1 MSTMVIDGKP
11 ATARSGATV
20 EIRDPAT
27 GELVDKVPQAG
38 VEETRQAV
46 DAAHKAFR
54 AWADMLP
61 HQRFQILMKGAALA
75 RQHLDEVASLLTREQ
90 GKPLR
95 DSKIEAQRFVENIE
109 FYAAIA
115 ASGAI
120 RGKHVQLSVPGAF
133 GLVVRRPLGVVGAII
148 PWNFPLTL
156 LANKIAPAL
165 AVGNTVV
172 AKPASTTPLST
183 IRLVELMNEGGLPPG
198 VLNVVVGPGAVV
210 GQELIKNPKVRK
222 IGFTGE
228 TQTGKQVMSEAASDL
243 KHVTLELGGSDPAI
257 VCDDADIEMAGK
269 AIAIGRFFNCGQACL
284 AVKRV
289 FVHEAV
295 ADQLIEKVTARAK
308 RLKVAPGS
316 DSSAQMGPMHSA
328 GGREEIEAQLKDAV
342 DRGARV
348 LAGGNRLRG
357 EPFDRGFFFEPTVIT
372 DVPPDARV
380 WREETFGP
388 LLPIARVKS
397 LDEAIE
403 RANDS
408 EFGLGSS
415 VFTRDIK
422 KAQQTIDRLDVGYS
436 WINQVNLVAYDE
448 LPFGGTKHSGFGKE
462 HGVEVLDFYTEEKS
476 VIMGGV

>member
-1 MSTMVIDGKP
+1 MVIDGKP
-11 ATARSGATV
+11 ASAKSGATV
-20 EIRDPAT
+20 EIHDPAT
-27 GELVDKVPQAG
+27 GELVDRVPQAG
-38 VEETRQAV
+38 VEETRQAIE
-46 DAAHKAFR
+46 AAQGAFR
-54 AWADMLP
+54 SWADTLP
-61 HQRFQILMKGAALA
+61 QKRSQILMKGAHLA
-75 RQHLDEVASLLTREQ
+75 REHLDEVASLLTREQ

-95 DSKIEAQRFVENIE
+95 DSRIEAERFIENIE
-109 FYAAIA
+109 FYAMLF

-120 RGKHVQLSVPGAF
+120 RGKMVPLSVPGAY

-165 AVGNTVV
+165 AAGNTVV

-228 TQTGKQVMSEAASDL
+228 TGTGKMVMSEAASDL
-243 KHVTLELGGSDPAI
+243 KHVTLELGGSDPSI
-257 VCDDADIEMAGK
+257 VCDDADVEMAAK

-289 FVHEAV
+289 FVHEQV
-295 ADQLIEKVTARAK
+295 YDQVVEKVVARAK
-308 RLKVAPGS
+308 RLKVAPGA
-316 DSSAQMGPMHSA
+316 DPSAQMGPMHTA
-328 GGREEIEAQLKDAV
+328 GGRDTIEQQLKDAV
-342 DRGARV
+342 DRGGRV

-357 EPFDRGFFFEPTVIT
+357 EAFDRGNFFEPTVIV
-372 DVPPDARV
+372 DVPGEARI

-388 LLPIARVKS
+388 LLPIAKVKN

-415 VFTRDIK
+415 AFTRDIK
-422 KAQQTIDRLDVGYS
+422 KAQQIIERLEAGYC

-476 VIMGGV
+476 VVMGGV

>member
-11 ATARSGATV
+11 ATARSGKTV

-27 GELVDKVPQAG
+27 GELVDSVPQAG
-38 VEETRQAV
+38 VDETRQAI
-46 DAAHKAFR
+46 DAAHTAFR

-61 HQRFQILMKGAALA
+61 AKRAQILMKGAALA

-95 DSKIEAQRFVENIE
+95 DSKIEAERFVENIE
-109 FYAAIA
+109 FYASLS

-133 GLVVRRPLGVVGAII
+133 GLVVRRPLGAII

-172 AKPASTTPLST
+172 AKPASTTPLSS

-228 TQTGKQVMSEAASDL
+228 TQTGKQVMAEAASDL

-257 VCDDADIEMAGK
+257 VCDDADLEQASK
-269 AIAIGRFFNCGQACL
+269 AIAIGRFFNAGQACL

-289 FVHEAV
+289 YVFESV
-295 ADQLIEKVTARAK
+295 ADQLMEKLTARAK
-308 RLKVAPGS
+308 KLKVAPGS
-316 DSSAQMGPMHSA
+316 DASSQMGPMHTA
-328 GGREEIEAQLKDAV
+328 GGRETIEAQLKDAV

-348 LAGGNRLRG
+348 LVGGKRLQG
-357 EPFDRGFFFEPTVIT
+357 EPFDRGFFFEPTIIT
-372 DVPPDARV
+372 DVPLEARV

-388 LLPIARVKS
+388 LLPIARVKD
-397 LDEAIE
+397 LDEALE

-415 VFTRDIK
+415 IFTRDLK
-422 KAQQTIDRLDVGYS
+422 KAQVGIDRLDAGYT
-436 WINQVNLVAYDE
+436 WVNTIQVAYDE

-462 HGVEVLDFYTEEKS
+462 HGVEVLDFYTEQKS
-476 VIMGGV
+476 AVVAGV

>member
-11 ATARSGATV
+11 ASARSGATV
-20 EIRDPAT
+20 EIHDPST
-27 GELVDKVPQAG
+27 GERVDTVPQAG
-38 VEETRQAV
+38 VEETRQAI
-46 DAAHKAFR
+46 DAAHAAFR
-54 AWADMLP
+54 GWADTLP
-61 HQRFQILMKGAALA
+61 QKRTQILMKGAALA

-95 DSKIEAQRFVENIE
+95 DSKIEAERFVENIE
-109 FYAAIA
+109 FYAMLS

-120 RGKHVQLSVPGAF
+120 RGKHVQLSVPGAY
-133 GLVVRRPLGVVGAII
+133 GVGAII

-172 AKPASTTPLST
+172 AKPASSTPLST

-210 GQELIKNPKVRK
+210 GQELIKNGKVRK

-228 TQTGKQVMSEAASDL
+228 TQTGKQVMAEAASDL

-257 VCDDADIEMAGK
+257 VCDDADIEQASK
-269 AIAIGRFFNCGQACL
+269 AIAIGRFFNAGQACL

-289 FVHEAV
+289 YVFEAV
-295 ADQLIEKVTARAK
+295 AQELIDKLAARAK
-308 RLKVAPGS
+308 KLKVAPGA
-316 DSSAQMGPMHSA
+316 DPSSQMGPMHTA
-328 GGREEIEAQLKDAV
+328 GGRETIEEQLKDAL
-342 DRGARV
+342 DRGARLV
-348 LAGGNRLRG
+348 AGGHRLRG
-357 EPFDRGFFFEPTVIT
+357 EPFDRGFFFEPTIIT
-372 DVPPDARV
+372 DVPKEARV

-388 LLPIARVKS
+388 LLPIAPVKD
-397 LDEAIE
+397 LDEALA

-415 VFTRDIK
+415 IFTRDLK
-422 KAQQTIDRLDVGYS
+422 RSQQAIDRLDAGYT
-436 WINQVNLVAYDE
+436 WVNTIQVAYDE

-462 HGVEVLDFYTEEKS
+462 HGVEVLDFYT
-476 VIMGGV
+476 

>member
-11 ATARSGATV
+11 ATARSGKTV
-20 EIRDPAT
+20 EIRNPAT
-27 GELVDKVPQAG
+27 GELVDNVPQAG
-38 VEETRQAV
+38 VDETRQAI
-46 DAAHKAFR
+46 DAAHTAFR
-54 AWADMLP
+54 AWADMP
-61 HQRFQILMKGAALA
+61 PAKRAQILMKGAALA
-75 RQHLDEVASLLTREQ
+75 RQHLEEVASLLTREQ

-95 DSKIEAQRFVENIE
+95 DSKIEAERFVENIE
-109 FYAAIA
+109 FYASLS

-228 TQTGKQVMSEAASDL
+228 TQTGKQVMAEAASDL

-257 VCDDADIEMAGK
+257 VCDDADLEQASK
-269 AIAIGRFFNCGQACL
+269 AIAIGRFFNAGQACL

-289 FVHEAV
+289 YVFES
-295 ADQLIEKVTARAK
+295 
-308 RLKVAPGS
+308 VAPGS
-316 DSSAQMGPMHSA
+316 DASSQMGPMHTA
-328 GGREEIEAQLKDAV
+328 GGRETIEAQLKDAV
-342 DRGARV
+342 DRGGRV
-348 LAGGNRLRG
+348 LAGGKRLRG
-357 EPFDRGFFFEPTVIT
+357 EPFDSGFFFEPTIIT
-372 DVPPDARV
+372 DVPLEARV

-388 LLPIARVKS
+388 LLPIARVKD
-397 LDEAIE
+397 LGEALE

-415 VFTRDIK
+415 IFTRDLK
-422 KAQQTIDRLDVGYS
+422 KAQIGIDRLDAGYT
-436 WINQVNLVAYDE
+436 WVNTIQVAYDE

-462 HGVEVLDFYTEEKS
+462 HGVEVLDFYTEQKS
-476 VIMGGV
+476 AVVAGV

>member
-11 ATARSGATV
+11 ATARSGKTV

-27 GELVDKVPQAG
+27 GELVDNVPQAG
-38 VEETRQAV
+38 VDETRQAI
-46 DAAHKAFR
+46 DAAHAAFR

-61 HQRFQILMKGAALA
+61 AKRAQILMKGAALA

-95 DSKIEAQRFVENIE
+95 DSKIEAERFVENIE
-109 FYAAIA
+109 FYASLS

-228 TQTGKQVMSEAASDL
+228 TQTGKQVMAEAASDL
-243 KHVTLELGGSDPAI
+243 KQAS
-257 VCDDADIEMAGK
+257 K
-269 AIAIGRFFNCGQACL
+269 AIAIGRFFNAGQACL

-289 FVHEAV
+289 YVFDSV
-295 ADQLIEKVTARAK
+295 ADQLIEKLTARAK
-308 RLKVAPGS
+308 KLKVAPGN
-316 DSSAQMGPMHSA
+316 DASSQMGPMHTA
-328 GGREEIEAQLKDAV
+328 GGRETIEAQLKDAV
-342 DRGARV
+342 DRGGRV
-348 LAGGNRLRG
+348 LAGGKRLRG
-357 EPFDRGFFFEPTVIT
+357 EPFDSGFFFEPTIIT
-372 DVPPDARV
+372 DVPLEARV

-388 LLPIARVKS
+388 LLPIARVKN
-397 LDEAIE
+397 LEEALE

-415 VFTRDIK
+415 IFTRDLK
-422 KAQQTIDRLDVGYS
+422 KAQVGIDRLDAGYT
-436 WINQVNLVAYDE
+436 WVNTIQVAYDE

-462 HGVEVLDFYTEEKS
+462 HGVEVLDFYTEQKS
-476 VIMGGV
+476 AVVAGV

>member
-11 ATARSGATV
+11 AAARSGATV
-20 EIRDPAT
+20 EIHDPAT
-27 GELVDKVPQAG
+27 GELVDRVPQAG
-38 VEETRQAV
+38 VEETRQAI

-54 AWADMLP
+54 AWADLLP
-61 HQRFQILMKGAALA
+61 HQRFQVLMKGAALA

-120 RGKHVQLSVPGAF
+120 RGKQVPLSVPGAF

-172 AKPASTTPLST
+172 AKPASSTPLST

-210 GQELIKNPKVRK
+210 GQELIKNSKVRK

-228 TQTGKQVMSEAASDL
+228 TQTGKQVMAEAASDL

-257 VCDDADIEMAGK
+257 VCDDADVEMASK
-269 AIAIGRFFNCGQACL
+269 AIA
-284 AVKRV
+284 
-289 FVHEAV
+289 
-295 ADQLIEKVTARAK
+295 
-308 RLKVAPGS
+308 
-316 DSSAQMGPMHSA
+316 
-328 GGREEIEAQLKDAV
+328 
-342 DRGARV
+342 
-348 LAGGNRLRG
+348 
-357 EPFDRGFFFEPTVIT
+357 
-372 DVPPDARV
+372 
-380 WREETFGP
+380 FGP

-422 KAQQTIDRLDVGYS
+422 KAQQTIDRLDAGYS

>member
-20 EIRDPAT
+20 EIHDPAT
-27 GELVDKVPQAG
+27 GELVDRVPQAG
-38 VEETRQAV
+38 VEETRQAI
-46 DAAHKAFR
+46 DAAHAAFR
-54 AWADMLP
+54 DWADMLP
-61 HQRFQILMKGAALA
+61 AKRAQILMKGASLA
-75 RQHLDEVASLLTREQ
+75 RQHLDEVAMLLTREQ

-95 DSKIEAQRFVENIE
+95 DSKIEAERFVENIE
-109 FYAAIA
+109 FYAMLAS
-115 ASGAI
+115 SGAI
-120 RGKHVQLSVPGAF
+120 RGKHVPLSVPGAF

-210 GQELIKNPKVRK
+210 GQELIKNSKVRK

-228 TQTGKQVMSEAASDL
+228 TKTGKQVMAEAASDL

-257 VCDDADIEMAGK
+257 VCDDADIEMASK

-295 ADQLIEKVTARAK
+295 ADQVIEKVTARAK
-308 RLKVAPGS
+308 RLKVAPGT
-316 DSSAQMGPMHSA
+316 DPSAQMGPMHTA
-328 GGREEIEAQLKDAV
+328 GGREGIEEQLKDAV

-357 EPFDRGFFFEPTVIT
+357 EPFDRGFFLEPTVIT
-372 DVPPDARV
+372 DVPWEARV

-397 LDEAIE
+397 VEEAIE

-422 KAQQTIDRLDVGYS
+422 KAQLTIDRLDVGYT

-476 VIMGGV
+476 VVMGGV

>member
-11 ATARSGATV
+11 ATARSGKTV

-27 GELVDKVPQAG
+27 GELVDNVPQAG
-38 VEETRQAV
+38 VDETRQAI
-46 DAAHKAFR
+46 DAAHVAFR
-54 AWADMLP
+54 GWADTLP
-61 HQRFQILMKGAALA
+61 QKRAQILMKGAALA

-95 DSKIEAQRFVENIE
+95 DSKIEAERFVENIE
-109 FYAAIA
+109 FYATLA

-210 GQELIKNPKVRK
+210 GQELIEN
-222 IGFTGE
+222 
-228 TQTGKQVMSEAASDL
+228 L
-243 KHVTLELGGSDPAI
+243 
-257 VCDDADIEMAGK
+257 
-269 AIAIGRFFNCGQACL
+269 
-284 AVKRV
+284 
-289 FVHEAV
+289 
-295 ADQLIEKVTARAK
+295 TARAK
-308 RLKVAPGS
+308 KLKVAPGS
-316 DSSAQMGPMHSA
+316 DASSQMGPMHTA
-328 GGREEIEAQLKDAV
+328 GGRETIEAQLKDAV
-342 DRGARV
+342 DRGGRV
-348 LAGGNRLRG
+348 LAGGKRLRG
-357 EPFDRGFFFEPTVIT
+357 EPFDSGFFFEPTIIT
-372 DVPPDARV
+372 DVPLEARV

-388 LLPIARVKS
+388 LLPIARVKD
-397 LDEAIE
+397 LDEALE

-415 VFTRDIK
+415 IFTRDLK
-422 KAQQTIDRLDVGYS
+422 KAQIGIDRLDAGYT
-436 WINQVNLVAYDE
+436 WVNTIQIAYDE

-462 HGVEVLDFYTEEKS
+462 HGVEVLDFYTEQKS
-476 VIMGGV
+476 AVVAGV